1 MVVFVVRLLVVAV
14 VVVIVVAVDVLVNVV
29 LFGVEPL
36 VVAAVVVGVVVVV
49 VTFVVKIS
57 SPPMTLELGPSTILE
72 AGLNLAMMWASG
84 FAVGAFLY
92 PDRQIDS
99 GLK

>member
-1 MVVFVVRLLVVAV
+1 
-14 VVVIVVAVDVLVNVV
+14 
-29 LFGVEPL
+29 
-36 VVAAVVVGVVVVV
+36 
-49 VTFVVKIS
+49 
-57 SPPMTLELGPSTILE
+57 MTLELGPSTIME